1 MIRWTGN
8 PAVHTAFEAAGYLS
22 GALLY
27 AWMRGRVQSPIGDRT
42 RAAVLTGAAVG
53 AAIGTRL
60 LAWLS
65 YPGLPLAAILSG
77 KTVVGGL
84 LGGLIG
90 VELTKRFIGVRRS
103 TGDLFVY
110 PIVLALAIGRI
121 GCFLAG
127 PMDGT
132 GGFPTALP
140 WGIAVADGVRRHPV
154 ALYEIAFLLL
164 LVPILRWVQR
174 TTPREGETF
183 RTFMLAY
190 LLFRFAVDFLKP
202 DPPALHGGLT
212 AIQYACAAGIAYYCF
227 LLVRRAPQR
236 AAEPV

>member
-1 MIRWTGN
+1 VIRWTGN
-8 PAVHTAFEAAGYLS
+8 PAVHTAFEAAGYVA
-22 GALLY
+22 GAMLY
-27 AWMRGRVQSPIGDRT
+27 AWLRRREPGPVGDRT
-42 RAAVLTGAAVG
+42 RATVLTGAAIG

-60 LAWLS
+60 LAFLS
-65 YPGLPLAAILSG
+65 YPGLPLAAALSG

-90 VELTKRFIGVRRS
+90 VEVTKAIIGVRRS

-110 PIVLALAIGRI
+110 PIIVALAIGRI

-127 PMDGT
+127 PMDRTAGL
-132 GGFPTALP
+132 PTELP

-164 LVPILRWVQR
+164 LVPLLRRVQR
-174 TTPREGETF
+174 STDREGEAF

-202 DPPALHGGLT
+202 DPPALAGGMT
-212 AIQYACAAGIAYYCF
+212 AIQYACAAGVAYYCW
-227 LLVRRAPQR
+227 LLLRRAPQR
-236 AAEPV
+236 VAEPA